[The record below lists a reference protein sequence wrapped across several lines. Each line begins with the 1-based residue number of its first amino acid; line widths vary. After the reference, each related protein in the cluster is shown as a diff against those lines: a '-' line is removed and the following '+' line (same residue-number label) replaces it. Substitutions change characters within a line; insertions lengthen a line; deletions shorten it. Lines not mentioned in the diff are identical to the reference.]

1 MELGQRES
9 PEQRGQILATGQR
22 VRFSFCILAG
32 LIQTVLLNGPT
43 TNDSSCPQSV
53 TQCWSWG
60 LTINQYYAL
69 LFVIVLVLTI
79 PILWLKELDPPLSK
93 QEETGGK
100 GAVRYINEEQIM
112 DTVELEMKNGV
123 SSYPKD
129 EGKDSSNPET
139 FQAVDTDPP
148 MKSTLATADLLSG
161 HSTKLSFSFFFNEV
175 WLTLQNLTTL
185 YLLIFVIGTQCF
197 TNFTSNA
204 NIYLQYYVI
213 KLTNMQAG
221 IDTMTTFAA
230 LAIAIWVFQKYL
242 IRRNWR
248 YTQYGATSLAA
259 VLGLVWIAAYYNA
272 GGTQDPWFTI
282 FIDMDTVSSD
292 KYWILASEVVLLVV
306 WWVK

>member
-1 MELGQRES
+1 MYVVELGQRES

-22 VRFSFCILAG
+22 VRFSFCVLAG

-43 TNDSSCPQSV
+43 TNDSSCPQSA

-79 PILWLKELDPPLSK
+79 PILWLKELEPPLNK
-93 QEETGGK
+93 QEENVNNM
-100 GAVRYINEEQIM
+100 ADRFVFEEQVIS
-112 DTVELEMKNGV
+112 MKNSF
-123 SSYPKD
+123 SSKSPQRR
-129 EGKDSSNPET
+129 ESNDPES
-139 FQAVDTDPP
+139 FQAVDTDSPRN
-148 MKSTLATADLLSG
+148 KTSRITDLHTG
-161 HSTKLSFSFFFNEV
+161 HSTSLSFSYFFNEI

-242 IRRNWR
+242 IRLNWR
-248 YTQYGATSLAA
+248 YTQYAATSFSAF
-259 VLGLVWIAAYYNA
+259 LGLVWIAAYYNA

-282 FIDMDTVSSD
+282 FIDMDTVSPLHSVFH
-292 KYWILASEVVLLVV
+292 SM
-306 WWVK
+306 

>member
-1 MELGQRES
+1 MYVVELGQRES

-22 VRFSFCILAG
+22 VRFSFCVLAG

-43 TNDSSCPQSV
+43 TNDSSCPQSA

-79 PILWLKELDPPLSK
+79 PILWLKELEP
-93 QEETGGK
+93 
-100 GAVRYINEEQIM
+100 M
-112 DTVELEMKNGV
+112 
-123 SSYPKD
+123 
-129 EGKDSSNPET
+129 EGKNADIVVLNTHSNSADRRKISGNDA
-139 FQAVDTDPP
+139 AVDLESSQVVDTFAISKLTDLFTGHN
-148 MKSTLATADLLSG
+148 STT
-161 HSTKLSFSFFFNEV
+161 LSFSYFFNEI

-185 YLLIFVIGTQCF
+185 YLLIFVIGVQCF

-221 IDTMTTFAA
+221 IDTMTTFGA
-230 LAIAIWVFQKYL
+230 LVFAIWVFQKYL
-242 IRRNWR
+242 IRQNWR
-248 YTQYGATSLAA
+248 YTQYAATSFSAF
-259 VLGLVWIAAYYNA
+259 LGLVWIAAYYDA

-282 FIDMDTVSSD
+282 FIDVDTVRLHSSFD
-292 KYWILASEVVLLVV
+292 ISYT
-306 WWVK
+306 

>member
-22 VRFSFCILAG
+22 VRFSFCVLAG

-93 QEETGGK
+93 QEETVGK

-112 DTVELEMKNGV
+112 DTVELEMKDGF

-129 EGKDSSNPET
+129 DGKDSSDPET
-139 FQAVDTDPP
+139 FPTDPP
-148 MKSTLATADLLSG
+148 MKSTLATADLLAA

-221 IDTMTTFAA
+221 IDTMTTFLA
-230 LAIAIWVFQKYL
+230 LVIAIWIFQKYL

-248 YTQYGATSLAA
+248 YTQYGATTVGA
-259 VLGLVWIAAYYNA
+259 VLGLVWIAAYYDA

-282 FIDMDTVSSD
+282 FIDVDTVSSH
-292 KYWILASEVVLLVV
+292 KKHFKAIVVVV
-306 WWVK
+306 FGGCSSRK

>member
-93 QEETGGK
+93 QEERLDEATTTDKQKMLTG
-100 GAVRYINEEQIM
+100 
-112 DTVELEMKNGV
+112 
-123 SSYPKD
+123 D
-129 EGKDSSNPET
+129 EADENVDSIQAKSNDPEA

-148 MKSTLATADLLSG
+148 IKSIMSIADLLAA

-221 IDTMTTFAA
+221 IDTMTTFLA
-230 LAIAIWVFQKYL
+230 LVIAIWIFQKYL

-248 YTQYGATSLAA
+248 YTQYGATTVGA
-259 VLGLVWIAAYYNA
+259 VLGLVWIAAYYDA

-282 FIDMDTVSSD
+282 FIDIDTVSSH
-292 KYWILASEVVLLVV
+292 KTNILKL
-306 WWVK
+306 